1 MRLKLTLKSKDY
13 SPLPLNH
20 NYALSSAIYN
30 LLRLG
35 SPEFS
40 NFLHSTGFKLNG
52 HSYKLFSFA
61 LKFQDYKIHN
71 NTINFISPY
80 AYLYIASPLIDDFI
94 KNFVIGTFTD
104 RQIEIYAEYIKCVL
118 RIHQAELLPEP
129 HLNNTTK
136 FNLLSPLV
144 LSTKKI
150 HNGKL
155 KQHFLNYDDDIFEI
169 NRIFNSNLKSKYN
182 IIYDKEYSGDGVT
195 LSWDQ
200 DYIDKAIRNKKR
212 LTKKISITKDLG
224 NPINIIAMKP
234 NFSLK
239 GDTTLMN
246 VGCQCG
252 FGEKNSMGFG
262 MVAI

>member
-40 NFLHSTGFKLNG
+40 NFLHSTGFKQNG
-52 HSYKLFSFA
+52 RAYKLFSFA
-61 LKFQDYKIHN
+61 LKFQDYKLN
-71 NTINFISPY
+71 GDVINFISPY
-80 AYLYIASPLIDDFI
+80 AYLYITSPLIDDFI
-94 KNFVIGTFTD
+94 KNFVIGTFTNKY
-104 RQIEIYAEYIKCVL
+104 IEIYAEYKKCTL
-118 RIHQAELLPEP
+118 LIIQAEIIPDPNLKELT
-129 HLNNTTK
+129 N
-136 FNLLSPLV
+136 FNPLSPLV
-144 LSTKKI
+144 LSTKEE

-155 KQHFLNYDDDIFEI
+155 KQHFLECDDDIDNI
-169 NRIFNSNLKSKYN
+169 NRLINNNLKTKYK
-182 IIYDKEYSGDGVT
+182 IIYNQDYSGEGVT
-195 LSWDQ
+195 FSWDQ
-200 DYIDKAIRNKKR
+200 NYINESKRKNKK
-212 LTKKISITKDLG
+212 LTKKISILKDLD

-234 NFSLK
+234 PFTLK
-239 GDTTLMN
+239 GDTQLMEI
-246 VGCQCG
+246 GYQCG